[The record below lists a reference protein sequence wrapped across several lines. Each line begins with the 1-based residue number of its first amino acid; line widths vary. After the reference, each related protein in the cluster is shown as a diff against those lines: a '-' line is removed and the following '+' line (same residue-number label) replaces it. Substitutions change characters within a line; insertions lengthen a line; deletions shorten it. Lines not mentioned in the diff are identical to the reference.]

1 MGDRTVATQYRAEIA
16 GSLGDLQTYLG
27 DVAKDGGLVVS
38 VVWLPKD
45 ALDGPGYLVVSEHTD
60 KDA

>member
-1 MGDRTVATQYRAEIA
+1 MGDRIVATQYRVEIT
-16 GSLGDLQTYLG
+16 GSVGDLQAYL
-27 DVAKDGGLVVS
+27 DNVAKDGGLVIA